1 MSLQATPI
9 SGRYPDSWYQ
19 QRFGCTYDEYIAN
32 RAADRAYAEYAD
44 PVEFRLTKSVG
55 VLYPHPEGWH
65 TDILVEKREGHVEP
79 ESPSIRTQ
87 YHEYYSIGSACVLM
101 AKHRWFDNGYYCV
114 TGYWLNV
121 EPPADWEVTDIALL
135 RENDVSEGHQRR
147 IVGGN
152 PKVAAYAK
160 VELHDQLAGR
170 TRLKPELQTS
180 YTFQNDVMQMTL
192 DVGMGAY

>member
-1 MSLQATPI
+1 MSLQATPV
-9 SGRYPDSWYQ
+9 SGRLPDSYYME
-19 QRFGCTYDEYIAN
+19 RYGCSYDEFIA
-32 RAADRAYAEYAD
+32 RLAADRAYAEYAD
-44 PVEFRLTKSVG
+44 PVKAQLTRSVG
-55 VLYPHPEGWH
+55 VLYDEDYH
-65 TDILVEKREGHVEP
+65 TDVLVEKREGHVEP
-79 ESPSIRTQ
+79 ESPTIRTQ
-87 YHEYYSIGSACVLM
+87 YHEYYSIGDTVVLM

-135 RENDVSEGHQRR
+135 RENDVHEGHQRR

-170 TRLKPELQTS
+170 TRLKPELQPS